1 MDKKHA
7 IILLLFINLYCLN
20 GNAQSYSLTDLL
32 NMSSST
38 LDFKIIEAEK
48 EINEYDKRLFKLQI
62 LPQIRMT
69 ATLPNI
75 TNSISPITLGDGS
88 EKYVNRAY
96 MTSALSLNLSQLV
109 PFTGGTISLSS
120 SLNRL
125 DNFAPQR
132 NKSYNLKRDTCKLP
146 WHNVT

>member
-109 PFTGGTISLSS
+109 SCNI
-120 SLNRL
+120 
-125 DNFAPQR
+125 
-132 NKSYNLKRDTCKLP
+132 
-146 WHNVT
+146 